1 MPKGGC
7 SRTPQQEERS
17 LSSDMVEKQ
26 PGKKVSSFLPHHAA
40 WASSGP
46 GGGALGL
53 SLSLVPLQW
62 ATFVPGDPLRAA
74 VEELLWSGWLWRT
87 RLAFLRMCLLFGG
100 RSGALTTRSVDRN
113 RCLSEPQFG
122 PTVCPSGPWVPAI
135 QLLAD
140 RI

>member
-46 GGGALGL
+46 GGGGAGVV
-53 SLSLVPLQW
+53 SVARPSAV
-62 ATFVPGDPLRAA
+62 GDICAGRPSSGGSGGTAVVWVA
-74 VEELLWSGWLWRT
+74 VEDTSGFFKDVFVIWGPKWS
-87 RLAFLRMCLLFGG
+87 F
-100 RSGALTTRSVDRN
+100 N
-113 RCLSEPQFG
+113 H
-122 PTVCPSGPWVPAI
+122 
-135 QLLAD
+135 
-140 RI
+140 